1 MSLLSDYWW
10 DCAVVVVVV
19 VGFSSAFY
27 VFERH
32 ENHNIAAY
40 TAEYEAENFFLA
52 LLQFHPTTLT

>member
-1 MSLLSDYWW
+1 MLLLSDYWW
-10 DCAVVVVVV
+10 DCAVVV
-19 VGFSSAFY
+19 GFSSAFY
-27 VFERH
+27 VFELP

>member
-1 MSLLSDYWW
+1 MLLLSDYWW

-40 TAEYEAENFFLA
+40 TAEYEAENFS
-52 LLQFHPTTLT
+52 

>member
-10 DCAVVVVVV
+10 DCAVVVV

-40 TAEYEAENFFLA
+40 TAEYEAENFLLA